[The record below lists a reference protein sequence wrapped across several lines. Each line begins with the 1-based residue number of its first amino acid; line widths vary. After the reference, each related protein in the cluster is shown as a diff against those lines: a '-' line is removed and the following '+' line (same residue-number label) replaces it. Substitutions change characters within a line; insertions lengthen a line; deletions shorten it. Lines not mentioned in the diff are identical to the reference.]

1 MILKEIDEVSFRR
14 LAAGKFC
21 LMTVTTDCILK
32 NETSWRELE
41 KDLKIRKFL
50 IVPTQTLVG
59 FNSTS

>member
-1 MILKEIDEVSFRR
+1 
-14 LAAGKFC
+14 
-21 LMTVTTDCILK
+21 MTVTTDCILK

-59 FNSTS
+59 FNSTSWNEAWETERNSL